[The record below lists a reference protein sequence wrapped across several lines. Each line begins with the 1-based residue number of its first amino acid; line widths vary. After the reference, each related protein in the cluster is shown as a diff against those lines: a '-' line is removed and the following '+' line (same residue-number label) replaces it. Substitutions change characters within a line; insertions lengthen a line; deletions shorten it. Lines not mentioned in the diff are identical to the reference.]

1 MALPN
6 HLELRQEALRIH
18 IQWNR
23 EGKGLGSSEFTPNP
37 ILTFPVS
44 AIPGPNLISYSVSVS
59 SSSPLGVPRRV
70 RDIRCPGWIRGGPG
84 SSSSARDTSSP
95 MPDPGVAALPGG
107 RLATAGRGQAVAGRE
122 HNFFETLCCPPER
135 CYNSNSITVNG
146 AHRPRSWKVGN

>member
-23 EGKGLGSSEFTPNP
+23 EGKGLGSSEFTPSR

-44 AIPGPNLISYSVSVS
+44 AIPGPNLISYSVLAS

-70 RDIRCPGWIRGGPG
+70 RDVR
-84 SSSSARDTSSP
+84 
-95 MPDPGVAALPGG
+95 
-107 RLATAGRGQAVAGRE
+107 
-122 HNFFETLCCPPER
+122 
-135 CYNSNSITVNG
+135 
-146 AHRPRSWKVGN
+146 